1 MIDRSTQLFQT
12 ADYHPTHF
20 FLGNQLKIILLII
33 MFMSKPC
40 TLIVTTLFWEANIS
54 PGARML
60 PLLLSHMG
68 LRGPD
73 ALVSCEKRVFT
84 H

>member
-1 MIDRSTQLFQT
+1 M
-12 ADYHPTHF
+12 
-20 FLGNQLKIILLII
+20 
-33 MFMSKPC
+33 MFVSKLC
-40 TLIVTTLFWEANIS
+40 TLIVTTLFWEANIT
-54 PGARML
+54 PGAGML
-60 PLLLSHMG
+60 PLLLSRVG